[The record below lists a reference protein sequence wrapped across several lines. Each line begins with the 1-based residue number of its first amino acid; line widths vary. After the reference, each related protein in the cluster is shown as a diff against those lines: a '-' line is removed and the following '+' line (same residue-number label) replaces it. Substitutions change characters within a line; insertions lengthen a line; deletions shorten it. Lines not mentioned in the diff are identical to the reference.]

1 MHNRKAVTKVLYH
14 VFVILFGFMM
24 VYPVLWMI
32 SGSFKGNA
40 EILRGTLALY
50 DWTESEMNRR
60 RLEAIVDVQHSLIQR
75 FERGFLLRGV
85 DIQVTLDSNGFAGE
99 GDITLFGEL
108 LHRFFALYADIHLF
122 TQLTLILQ
130 PTGKCLQWTEHHSQ
144 RVPG

>member
-1 MHNRKAVTKVLYH
+1 
-14 VFVILFGFMM
+14 MM
-24 VYPVLWMI
+24 D
-32 SGSFKGNA
+32 NA
-40 EILRGTLALY
+40 EILRRTLALY

-60 RLEAIVDVQHSLIQR
+60 RLAAIVDVQHSLIQR

>member
-1 MHNRKAVTKVLYH
+1 
-14 VFVILFGFMM
+14 MM
-24 VYPVLWMI
+24 D
-32 SGSFKGNA
+32 NA

-85 DIQVTLDSNGFAGE
+85 DIRVTLDSNGFAGE